1 MKKLG
6 LFLAV
11 CAAGLVLHADQRFNE
26 PRDRREHGP
35 RVIVYQHANYRGSA
49 LVLYPGDELVS
60 LSDVRF
66 EGGGRINDTISSI
79 RIEGGAELYVHEDAG
94 FRGSAARLS
103 ESVRDLTAR
112 LLPESVAVSW
122 NDRISSL
129 RVERIREH
137 RPGNGPHPNP
147 EVIIRRAYQDMLLR
161 EPDPTGLR
169 HYRGLILDQGWT
181 EEMVRDHL
189 RRGDEFR
196 REGADRIIRRAYFDV
211 LGREPDASGL
221 KQYRWALLE
230 KNWTGDD
237 VREDLKRSEEYRRKP
252 AGPRGGENKKP
263 EEGRRG
269 H

>member
-1 MKKLG
+1 MKNLG
-6 LFLAV
+6 LLFAV
-11 CAAGLVLHADQRFNE
+11 CAAGLGLQADQRNDG
-26 PRDRREHGP
+26 PRDRRGP
-35 RVIVYQHANYRGSA
+35 EPRIIVYQHANYRGSA
-49 LVLYPGDELVS
+49 LVLYPGDELAS

-79 RIEGGAELYVHEDAG
+79 RIEGGIELYVYEDAG
-94 FRGSAARLS
+94 FRGTAARLS
-103 ESVRDLTAR
+103 ESVRDLTSR

-129 RVERIREH
+129 RVERTRDR
-137 RPGNGPHPNP
+137 RPGNGPRPNP
-147 EVIIRRAYQDMLLR
+147 EVIIKRAYQDMLLR

-196 REGADRIIRRAYFDV
+196 REGADRIIRQAYRDV
-211 LGREPDASGL
+211 LDREPDASGL
-221 KQYRWALLE
+221 KQYRWALQE
-230 KNWTGDD
+230 KDWTGDD
-237 VREDLKRSEEYRRKP
+237 VREDLKRSDEYRRRP
-252 AGPRGGENKKP
+252 VGPRGGEDKKP
-263 EEGRRG
+263 EDGRRG

>member
-1 MKKLG
+1 MKNLG
-6 LFLAV
+6 LFFAV
-11 CAAGLVLHADQRFNE
+11 CAAGLVLQADPRNDG
-26 PRDRREHGP
+26 PRDRRGP
-35 RVIVYQHANYRGSA
+35 EPRIIVYQHANYRGSA

-79 RIEGGAELYVHEDAG
+79 RIEGGAELYIHEDAG
-94 FRGSAARLS
+94 FRGAAARLA

-252 AGPRGGENKKP
+252 AGPRGGENQKP
-263 EEGRRG
+263 EEGHRG